1 MCIMLYTIVTDT
13 KVYIYI
19 YIYIHS
25 LYSFYLRKYYEKCI
39 IGKVIGID
47 IFVGKKLLDSAFI
60 FWTLGQL
67 IIKQKNITI

>member
-1 MCIMLYTIVTDT
+1 MNYFRARFFN
-13 KVYIYI
+13 
-19 YIYIHS
+19 S

-47 IFVGKKLLDSAFI
+47 IFVGEKILDSAFI

-67 IIKQKNITI
+67 IIKQKNIKI

>member
-1 MCIMLYTIVTDT
+1 MCIMLYTIVADT
-13 KVYIYI
+13 KVYIY
-19 YIYIHS
+19 S

-39 IGKVIGID
+39 IGKVISID
-47 IFVGKKLLDSAFI
+47 IFVGGKILDSAFI

>member
-25 LYSFYLRKYYEKCI
+25 LYSFYLREYYEKCI
-39 IGKVIGID
+39 IGKVISID
-47 IFVGKKLLDSAFI
+47 IFVGEKILDSAFI
-60 FWTLGQL
+60 IWTLGQL